1 MSIGFVVNPLAGSG
15 GPLALKGSDSI
26 DPALASG
33 SDWAEAR
40 AIRALAGLAG
50 RPVRLLAGA
59 GPMGE
64 TAAAAAGLAVTIVHR
79 PAAPSTGADTTA
91 CVRAC
96 VAAGADLILFVGG
109 DGTARDVLAAA
120 PAVPVL
126 GVPAG
131 VKMHSGVFAPSPAT
145 AAAILADL
153 ADSDHRATAEA
164 EVIDRD
170 ADGHMHLY
178 GRLPVLAGKARQA
191 AKAAGPD
198 ADTALA
204 GAVAAAAAL
213 VRAEP
218 LCFIGPGLT
227 MLALKRA
234 LGSEGTML
242 GVDVFA
248 HGRPVLADATQA
260 QLLDLAHTATPR
272 LVLGVVGGQGYLL
285 GRGNQQLGRAVL
297 ARAGWPPMVLASAAK
312 LAALPGGRLLVDT
325 GDEALDQH
333 LAGHVQVRTGPR
345 QSMMMR
351 IDAA

>member
-153 ADSDHRATAEA
+153 ADSDEVQVSHVAEA
-164 EVIDRD
+164 IQLR
-170 ADGHMHLY
+170 
-178 GRLPVLAGKARQA
+178 R
-191 AKAAGPD
+191 
-198 ADTALA
+198 
-204 GAVAAAAAL
+204 
-213 VRAEP
+213 
-218 LCFIGPGLT
+218 GL
-227 MLALKRA
+227 LH
-234 LGSEGTML
+234 
-242 GVDVFA
+242 A
-248 HGRPVLADATQA
+248 H
-260 QLLDLAHTATPR
+260 
-272 LVLGVVGGQGYLL
+272 
-285 GRGNQQLGRAVL
+285 
-297 ARAGWPPMVLASAAK
+297 
-312 LAALPGGRLLVDT
+312 
-325 GDEALDQH
+325 
-333 LAGHVQVRTGPR
+333 
-345 QSMMMR
+345 
-351 IDAA
+351 